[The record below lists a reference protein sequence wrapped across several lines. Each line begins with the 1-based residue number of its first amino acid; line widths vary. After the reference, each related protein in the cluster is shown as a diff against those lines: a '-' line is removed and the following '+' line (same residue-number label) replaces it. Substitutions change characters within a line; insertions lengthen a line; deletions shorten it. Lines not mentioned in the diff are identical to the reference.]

1 MPLEDP
7 SKDFVPKFP
16 HFSLLWEDTELV
28 GHELHTMFC
37 CSSWNLGMNLQ
48 AWDSPSSAFC
58 SDLGTGARGECPCVD
73 FSVTGQ
79 TSLSLSPALQGIL
92 CVCLPADLVAQP
104 AGTAFSARGGRVL
117 IAWIIVFILRNST
130 REDPWSC

>member
-58 SDLGTGARGECPCVD
+58 SDLGTRARGECPCVD

-79 TSLSLSPALQGIL
+79 TSPSLSPALQGIL
-92 CVCLPADLVAQP
+92 CVRVCLETLWHKLQALHLVQEEEECSLP
-104 AGTAFSARGGRVL
+104 G
-117 IAWIIVFILRNST
+117 
-130 REDPWSC
+130 